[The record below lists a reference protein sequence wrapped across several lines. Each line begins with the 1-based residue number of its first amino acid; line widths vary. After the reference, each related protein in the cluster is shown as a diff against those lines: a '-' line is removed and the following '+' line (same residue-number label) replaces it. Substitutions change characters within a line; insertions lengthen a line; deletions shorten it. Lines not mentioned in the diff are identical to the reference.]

1 MNRKGAYYTFLVF
14 LFFLPVAVFAQLS
27 KGGTPIQIQKQKS
40 AMVTSDLV
48 IMPEVKSL
56 NFSKIQSYTGGE
68 NMLKPFQFAYGF
80 PVSLNLNNSGTWYN
94 TSQVNVWQLY
104 IRSTGAY
111 SLNLIFDQYHLPE
124 NARLFIVNE
133 ATGEIKGAFTS
144 DNNAESK
151 IFAIEPIAGD
161 EILVQYEEPVNAD
174 FRGELN
180 IAKVAHDFV
189 GIVAKDH
196 RPLGVSG
203 TCNVNI
209 NCDSANGYENQRDG
223 VCRIIIDGTEL
234 CSGALINNT
243 AQDRAPYILTAY
255 HCIKTEL
262 KAQASVF
269 LFNYESPYCGSID
282 SDVTHSLSGSS
293 LKANLDSLDFSL
305 VRLNTTPPDNFHP
318 YWVGWNR
325 KNSAPSSS
333 ASIHHP
339 MGDIKKI
346 SFDKDAAISAKYT
359 SAYLN
364 NGFWKVE
371 QWDSGV
377 TEVGSSG
384 GPLFDQN
391 KRLIGTLTGGS
402 ASCPPGSPIKD
413 FFEKFALAWDHRKET
428 GKQLKAWLDPTG
440 SNAEVLDGISVP
452 ATQSVCKVI
461 TNFKDTDLH
470 ATVKIPNGG
479 TTTKGYW
486 SGTNST
492 GITEFA
498 EQYTAYS
505 NCEISGI
512 SLGIAKASIASP
524 NTSSYIDVQVY
535 QGTNTPDKLIY
546 TEKFNIN
553 KFYTDAMNLLTFAT
567 PVKTSGNFFISYNVS
582 KMNAGDTLVV
592 YMANRKSDVTNSFFM
607 KNKTGWITYNS
618 VNDVGNGSALLTELI
633 ACNVN
638 DTVSSVTDPISSEAR
653 FYPNPLNGNTTL
665 NVETIDQINCPED
678 IAVYDL
684 LGKKQNIAC
693 TQKAQNKVLLD
704 FTGKRA
710 GIYLI
715 HLDAGG
721 KKIVGKI
728 SYIPN

>member
-1 MNRKGAYYTFLVF
+1 MNSKGAYYTIFIF
-14 LFFLPVAVFAQLS
+14 LFFLPVVVSAQLS
-27 KGGTPIQIQKQKS
+27 KGGIPIQIQKLKS
-40 AMVTSDLV
+40 AMVNSDIV
-48 IMPEVKSL
+48 VMPAIKNL
-56 NFSKIQSYTGGE
+56 NLSKLQSYSGTDD
-68 NMLKPFQFAYGF
+68 MLKPFQFAYAF

-94 TSQVNVWQLY
+94 TSAVNVWQLY

-111 SLNLIFDQYHLPE
+111 SLNFIFDRYHLPDE
-124 NARLFIVNE
+124 ARLFIINE
-133 ATGEIKGAFTS
+133 ATGEVKGAFTS
-144 DNNAESK
+144 DNNTESQ
-151 IFAIEPIAGD
+151 IFAVEPIAGD
-161 EILVQYEEPVNAD
+161 EILIQYEEPANAQ

-180 IAKVAHDFV
+180 IAKVAHDYI

-203 TCNVNI
+203 SCNINVN
-209 NCDSANGYENQRDG
+209 CDLANGYENQRDG

-234 CSGALINNT
+234 CSGALVNNT
-243 AQDRAPYILTAY
+243 ALDRAPYILTAY

-293 LKANLDSLDFSL
+293 LKANFDSLDFSL
-305 VRLNTTPPDNFHP
+305 VRLNNTPPDNFHP

-333 ASIHHP
+333 VSIHHP

-359 SAYLN
+359 SAYLSP
-364 NGFWKVE
+364 GFWKIE

-413 FFEKFALAWDHRKET
+413 YFEKFALSWDHRKESN
-428 GKQLKAWLDPTG
+428 KQLKVWLDPAG
-440 SNAEVLDGISVP
+440 SNAETLDGLS
-452 ATQSVCKVI
+452 AASNQSACKVI
-461 TNFKDTDLH
+461 TNFKDSDVH
-470 ATVKIPNGG
+470 GTVSIPNGG
-479 TTTKGYW
+479 VTTKGYW
-486 SGTNST
+486 SGTNSS

-498 EQYTAYS
+498 EKYTAYS

-524 NTSSYIDVQVY
+524 NTNSYIDVQVY
-535 QGTNTPDKLIY
+535 QGTNSPDQLIY
-546 TEKFNIN
+546 SEKFNIN
-553 KFYTDAMNLLTFAT
+553 KFYADAMNLLTFST
-567 PVKTSGNFFISYNVS
+567 PVKTSGNFFISYNIS
-582 KMNAGDTLVV
+582 KMNIGDTLIV
-592 YMANRKSDVTNSFFM
+592 YMAKRTNDVTNSFLM
-607 KNKTGWITYNS
+607 KKQTGWITYNS
-618 VNDVGNGSALLTELI
+618 VNEYGNGSALLTELL

-638 DTVSSVTDPISSEAR
+638 DTVSSVIDPISSEAR
-653 FYPNPLNGNTTL
+653 FFPNPLSENSTL
-665 NVETIDQINCPED
+665 TVETIDQINCPED

-684 LGKKQNIAC
+684 LGKKQNIDC
-693 TQKAQNKVLLD
+693 TQKAQNKVVLD

-715 HLDAGG
+715 NLEAGG

-728 SYIPN
+728 SYLPN